1 MESMGSDYD
10 VEYYIQ
16 YARGDKDD
24 RVETV
29 VTFEVIILIITYKL
43 MEKRTVKRWFLL
55 G

>member
-10 VEYYIQ
+10 VEYYSMPEET
-16 YARGDKDD
+16 K
-24 RVETV
+24 TV